1 MAQSAFSALQG
12 ATGPTGATGAGVTGA
27 TGVAGATGST
37 GPTGS
42 GATGVA
48 GPTGATGPGG
58 AGGVAVVA
66 TTVAGLGTG
75 VDGVIGLIRA
85 GASPYDFVNVVYD
98 ATYGKWV
105 GPPGLSAVTSGTA
118 QTRTGATT
126 YGGVTD
132 SFIAYMPY
140 KVFQTA
146 GLIDQWRLICL
157 LNCSGGAT
165 GSAAIT
171 LQGFNAGGAIASLTA
186 TEFSVGTTTSATNV
200 GVDGG
205 WTAPASPTSDDFAG
219 AHGRIK
225 TSSAAQ
231 TVSVTNMA
239 MWWRW
244 AS

>member
-1 MAQSAFSALQG
+1 MAQSAFQALQG

-85 GASPYDFVNVVYD
+85 GSTPFDFKTVIYD

-105 GPPGLSAVTSGTA
+105 SAQEMSATSSGTA

-126 YGGVTD
+126 YGGFTD
-132 SFIAYMPY
+132 SFQVWTPY

-146 GLIDQWRLICL
+146 GLVDQWRTTCL
-157 LNCSGGAT
+157 MNCSGGAT
-165 GSAAIT
+165 GSVAIT
-171 LQGFNAGGAIASLTA
+171 LQGWNTGGAIASLTA
-186 TEFSVGTTTSATNV
+186 TEFSVATTTSATNV
-200 GVDGG
+200 GGDGG
-205 WTAPASPTSDDFAG
+205 WTAPASPTSDDFAS
-219 AHGRIK
+219 AHGRFK

-231 TVSVTNMA
+231 TVSVTNFCA
-239 MWWRW
+239 WLRW
-244 AS
+244 TG